1 MNRENKIEVFKKV
14 TFVVVVV
21 VVLAFVVSILALVNN
36 VRSQNGE
43 DSAQEENVKESE
55 NKKDTVE
62 AYKKE
67 DNKIEETEEI
77 IEESVEIN
85 VVPEVKTEEAEEA
98 NIKTDNATYE
108 FQGSNPE
115 ALSTDNTAY
124 VSSRVRNE
132 DTDGGSS
139 TIRHS
144 VVIKGS
150 SMTMYRT
157 TDDTTGDSGFTEKAV
172 TEVSEQEIDSVKEL
186 IGKAN
191 WVDLF
196 TYTEDKFSNCEPE
209 VVSYGVTDEESKN
222 ENGDYLWKLEFVEE
236 VYSD

>member
-14 TFVVVVV
+14 TFVVV

-36 VRSQNGE
+36 VRSQNRE
-43 DSAQEENVKESE
+43 DSAQEETVKESE

-85 VVPEVKTEEAEEA
+85 VVPEVKTEEA